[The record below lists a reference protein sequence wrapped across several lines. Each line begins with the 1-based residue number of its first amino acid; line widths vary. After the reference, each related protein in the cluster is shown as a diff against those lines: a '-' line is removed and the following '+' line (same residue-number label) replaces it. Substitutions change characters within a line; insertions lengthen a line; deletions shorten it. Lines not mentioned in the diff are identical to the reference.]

1 MANSP
6 LWQKILVAA
15 LVVGVLTYFGWN
27 HFIGPKLT
35 VRDQLKKD
43 LANVDIELRSM
54 LPSDAATGPEGARL
68 AADKIRSELDAVT
81 QKLPYESDVPN
92 ILEQFIAA
100 AGKGLKTLS
109 YGLIEPQGIL
119 SEGNYRS
126 LPIKLMLD
134 AGYTDFNLYLMQ
146 LESLP
151 VIIRVNSISIKTKA
165 ESSSLNYEMS
175 VSAFTLPGTRPAGE
189 TIQPVILPTL
199 YPAYYK
205 SPFISGAANAA
216 APLPAT
222 ANSWAQAPEIKLY
235 GIWQGTKPRAF
246 INDSLVSVG
255 DKVAGFTVTGILTRS
270 VTVAKYGAVKTLRLK
285 E

>member
-6 LWQKILVAA
+6 LWQKILVAVLIVVA
-15 LVVGVLTYFGWN
+15 LAYYGWN
-27 HFIGPKLT
+27 YFIGPKIAL
-35 VRDQLKKD
+35 RDQLKRD

-68 AADKIRSELDAVT
+68 AADKIRRELDAAT

-92 ILEQFIAA
+92 ILEQFITG

-109 YGLIEPQGIL
+109 YGLIEPQGMV
-119 SEGNYRS
+119 SEANYRA

-134 AGYTDFNLYLMQ
+134 AGYTDFNLYLTQ
-146 LESLP
+146 LESMP
-151 VIIRVNSISIKTKA
+151 VIIRVNSIRIKTKP
-165 ESSSLNYEMS
+165 ESSALNYELS
-175 VSAFTLPGTRPAGE
+175 VAAFTLPGSRPPGSP
-189 TIQPVILPTL
+189 IQPATLPAL
-199 YPAYYK
+199 YPTYYK
-205 SPFISGAANAA
+205 SPFISGALNAA
-216 APLPAT
+216 AALPT
-222 ANSWAQAPEIKLY
+222 AAAQAQTPEIKLY

-255 DKVAGFTVTGILTRS
+255 DKVAGYTVTGIFTRS
-270 VTVAKYGAVKTLRLK
+270 VTVAKYGATKTLRLK